1 MLLNKL
7 LIIAMLL
14 MSIGT
19 VAAWDDEGGYAEG
32 EYVDMQS
39 GTDEYGNHWIE
50 FNPTPENPNWYD
62 SLINLYYKI
71 TAFFSTDTD
80 ITVTVNTTCE
90 KWDGDSYEED
100 DTRAMFSDTLTHNG
114 NNTMVNIVSLDPAE
128 EYFKNNTDAMEDFKT
143 RDDDSEHP
151 DILNVSVTISGGGTD
166 YQENGYTCLDD
177 DDLDGINERI
187 NNPDYGFSLDGR
199 GSGGGSGSIYEGIDM
214 YGSSG
219 GDTTGMG
226 ASFNT
231 IFWCII
237 PLVFILAV
245 MKLSSRV
252 MK

>member
-7 LIIAMLL
+7 LIIGMLF

-19 VAAWDDEGGYAEG
+19 VTAWDSEGGYAEG
-32 EYVDMQS
+32 E
-39 GTDEYGNHWIE
+39 TFETTWIE
-50 FNPTPENPNWYD
+50 GEDYFIYQTPETTNWYD
-62 SLINLYYKI
+62 PLIDLWIRIN
-71 TAFFSTDTD
+71 AFLFTDEE
-80 ITVTVNTTCE
+80 IEVEVTTTCM
-90 KWDGDSYEED
+90 KWDGDSYEP
-100 DTRAMFSDTLTHNG
+100 DTSTL
-114 NNTMVNIVSLDPAE
+114 PE
-128 EYFKNNTDAMEDFKT
+128 EYGCTLGIDKNASQDITLVKMDPVEEFFKNNTDAMEDFKT
-143 RDDDSEHP
+143 RDDDSEYP
-151 DILNVSVTISGGGTD
+151 DILNVSINISGAGVDIQD
-166 YQENGYTCLDD
+166 YGYTSLDD

-237 PLVFILAV
+237 PLIFILAV

-252 MK
+252 LK